1 MGQKMEKTYESTRKT
16 KTGYPQKLSHYQAKN
31 CEGCPIRGVCH
42 QSKENRNV
50 ERNHHLEGYKEKI
63 RELLNSEEG
72 IKKRKQRSVEVEPV
86 FAHLKHCNGFKR
98 FTLKGLKKVELE
110 FGLHALAH
118 NLRKKV
124 A

>member
-1 MGQKMEKTYESTRKT
+1 MGRKTGQAHESIRKT
-16 KTGYPQKLSHYQAKN
+16 KTGYIQKLSHYQAKN
-31 CEGCPIRGVCH
+31 CGGCPLRGVCH
-42 QSKENRNV
+42 SSRSV
-50 ERNHHLEGYKEKI
+50 ERNRHLEQYEEKI

-72 IKKRKQRSVEVEPV
+72 IRKRKQRSVEVEPAS
-86 FAHLKHCNGFKR
+86 AHLKHCNNFKL
-98 FTLKGLKKVELE
+98 FTLKGVKKVELE